1 MPEGASQPASPGE
14 LHLASSS
21 KRIPELDGLRGL
33 AILLVILCHYFSGD
47 QSAGFGF
54 IAHYFLRA
62 LAFGWSGVDLFFV
75 LSGFLIGGI
84 LLESRNSPNYFRTFY
99 LRRIHR
105 ILPIYY
111 CWILMYLLGF
121 GAVYLFKGNSGLQAA
136 DLWSLPLYF
145 VFLQNFIHS
154 KSIPE
159 LTWLGVLWS
168 LAIEEQFYLC
178 APGVIRYVSTRHLVR
193 LLGAVVLLAPF
204 LRLLIYV
211 FSDQYRYLAIYALP
225 CRADALSL
233 GMLGAVAWQQP
244 AFRLFLQKRPGLMR
258 SALLVSLVFLALLLY
273 WLLRPAGIV
282 VVTAGYSALALFY
295 LCLLLFVL
303 SYSQSWLAVF
313 TRLKPL
319 RALGTVSYCV
329 YIIHAPTLVVIHW
342 AVLHRHPHIN
352 DAKGFAVTL
361 LAALTACGLAA
372 LSWRF
377 LEKPLLRRG
386 HRFTY

>member
-1 MPEGASQPASPGE
+1 MPEGASQPASAGE

-47 QSAGFGF
+47 QSARFGF
-54 IAHYFLRA
+54 FAHYFLRA

-84 LLESRNSPNYFRTFY
+84 LLESRNSPSYFRTFY

-105 ILPIYY
+105 IVPIYY
-111 CWILMYLLGF
+111 CWILIYLLGF
-121 GAVYLFKGNSGLQAA
+121 GAVYFFKPNTGVQAE
-136 DLWSLPLYF
+136 DLRSLPLYF
-145 VFLQNFIHS
+145 VFLQNFIYS
-154 KSIPE
+154 KSILE
-159 LTWLGVLWS
+159 LLCLGALWS

-178 APGVIRYVSTRHLVR
+178 APAVIRFVSTRHLVR
-193 LLGAVVLLAPF
+193 VLGTVVLLAPI
-204 LRLLIYV
+204 LRLLIYA
-211 FSDQYRYLAIYALP
+211 FSKDYRYLATFALP

-244 AFRLFLQKRPGLMR
+244 AFRLFLRKRPEVMR
-258 SALLVSLVFLALLLY
+258 RALLFLFAIVVLLLY
-273 WLLRPAGIV
+273 WFLRPAGIV
-282 VVTAGYSALALFY
+282 VVTVGYSALAFFY

-303 SYSQSWLAVF
+303 SYSHSWLAFF

-329 YIIHAPTLVVIHW
+329 YIIHAAVDIVVHQV
-342 AVLHRHPHIN
+342 VLHRNPRI
-352 DAKGFAVTL
+352 DDVKGFAVTL
-361 LAALTACGLAA
+361 LAVLTTCGLAA

-386 HRFTY
+386 HRFVY